1 MPLAKCARILVSCVA
16 LSYCLAADAQST
28 PEREPSRGEL
38 LYTTHCIA
46 CHTTEVHWRNQ
57 RLATDWATLTRQV
70 RRWQG
75 NAHLG
80 WNDEDILAVT
90 RYLNALYY
98 HYPVGPGEKAV
109 TLNEGK
115 APPIGK
121 TAHQEPAR

>member
-1 MPLAKCARILVSCVA
+1 MPPTKYARILVSCVA
-16 LSYCLAADAQST
+16 LGYCIAADAQSI

-38 LYTTHCIA
+38 LYSTHCIA

-75 NAHLG
+75 NAHLD

-90 RYLNALYY
+90 RYLNGLYY
-98 HYPVGPGEKAV
+98 HYPAGPEEKAV
-109 TLNEGK
+109 TLNESK
-115 APPIGK
+115 AQQASK
-121 TAHQEPAR
+121 LAH

>member
-1 MPLAKCARILVSCVA
+1 MHPRKCVKILVSCVV
-16 LSYCLAADAQST
+16 LSYCMVAQAQSAA
-28 PEREPSRGEL
+28 EREPSRGEL
-38 LYTTHCIA
+38 LYSTHCIA

-75 NAHLG
+75 NAYLG

-90 RYLNALYY
+90 RYLNGLYY
-98 HYPVGPGEKAV
+98 HYPPGPEEKAV

-115 APPIGK
+115 EQQASRL
-121 TAHQEPAR
+121 AR